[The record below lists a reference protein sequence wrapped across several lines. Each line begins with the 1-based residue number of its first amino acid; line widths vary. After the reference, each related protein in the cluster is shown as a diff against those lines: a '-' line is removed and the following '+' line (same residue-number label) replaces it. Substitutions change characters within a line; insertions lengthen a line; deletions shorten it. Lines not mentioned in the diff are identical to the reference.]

1 MRTKKFVTAINC
13 IDGRVQLPIITWMKK
28 QYDVDFVDMI
38 TEPGP
43 NKILAENEPSNLIDS
58 LKNRTEISI
67 KKHTSTCIAI
77 VGHFDCAGNPVGR
90 EKQIEQIRI
99 SVKRIQSWDFEI
111 PVIGLWID
119 DNWNVSKII

>member
-1 MRTKKFVTAINC
+1 M
-13 IDGRVQLPIITWMKK
+13 DGRVQLPVIDWMKK
-28 QYDVDFVDMI
+28 QYGVDFVDMI

-43 NKILAENEPSNLIDS
+43 NKILAENEPYNLVDS
-58 LKNRTEISI
+58 LKNRTEISV

-77 VGHFDCAGNPVGR
+77 VGHYDCAGNSVGR
-90 EKQIEQIRI
+90 EKQIDQIRT
-99 SVKRIQSWDFEI
+99 SVKRIQSWGFEV